1 MPDHGD
7 QVMAQRV
14 SFSPSRVAVFD
25 EPGRVRLETRKQPAL
40 GSEEICIHIEGCG
53 VCASNLE
60 AWVGAG
66 SMHYPGEPG
75 APGHEGWG
83 IVDEIGP
90 GVKGLKPGDRVVAL
104 CSHSFAD
111 FDRAPAALAVRL
123 PDALAGQPFPGEPL
137 GCAMNIFRRSG
148 ITAAHTV

>member
-1 MPDHGD
+1 I
-7 QVMAQRV
+7 Q
-14 SFSPSRVAVFD
+14 
-25 EPGRVRLETRKQPAL
+25 
-40 GSEEICIHIEGCG
+40 GCG

-60 AWVGAG
+60 AWVGVG
-66 SMHYPGEPG
+66 SMRYPGEPG
-75 APGHEGWG
+75 APGHESWG

-123 PDALAGQPFPGEPL
+123 PDALASQPFPGEPL
-137 GCAMNIFRRSG
+137 GCAMNIFRRSR
-148 ITAAHTV
+148 ITAAQTVVIVGIGFLGALLVRLAAQAGARVIAISRRGSSLALARRFGAAETI